1 MHDLDPIL
9 NATSRTFALGIHRLP
24 REVARPVTV
33 AYLLLR
39 ISDYFEDNRRLT
51 DAAKARALRNWARV
65 LKGEAEPSAEDF
77 HPSCLDQSLPDAKA
91 VQAAPSILA
100 AYRGL
105 APEDAAVVR
114 THVTDSTLG
123 MAAWVERGP
132 DFPHEADLDAYM
144 FEVAGRVGLLLT
156 ELFAMRS
163 DRVRANAAHMSRL
176 GVEFGLG
183 LQTVNV
189 IRGLHSD
196 RERGWHFVPRDFVP
210 AGMDVSRLW
219 LTPSSP
225 EAMAA
230 LDALVV
236 KAMRHLVAA
245 KEYTLGIP
253 RSELGMRVFCLL
265 PLLFA
270 TRTLAKA
277 RSNPSVFQDEV
288 KLSRREVLAVARR
301 TRLWAWSNRWI
312 EGHWHP

>member
-1 MHDLDPIL
+1 
-9 NATSRTFALGIHRLP
+9 
-24 REVARPVTV
+24 
-33 AYLLLR
+33 
-39 ISDYFEDNRRLT
+39 
-51 DAAKARALRNWARV
+51 
-65 LKGEAEPSAEDF
+65 
-77 HPSCLDQSLPDAKA
+77 
-91 VQAAPSILA
+91 
-100 AYRGL
+100 
-105 APEDAAVVR
+105 
-114 THVTDSTLG
+114 
-123 MAAWVERGP
+123 
-132 DFPHEADLDAYM
+132 
-144 FEVAGRVGLLLT
+144 
-156 ELFAMRS
+156 MRS